1 MKTFEIRRHR
11 TCVLVATAALAFPI
25 SLPAAEASPACID
38 VGGACFGTLD
48 AALAA
53 AVDGDTVRLPAG
65 TFAGG
70 ATVTTSITIVGAG
83 QGETTL
89 SGGGPVLTV
98 GEFGDPTPPS
108 VTIRDLT
115 ITGGQTTTGA
125 LSEVLFGQAGVWATG
140 GGLSVPPSSFDFD
153 TGELGLGATVRLVHT
168 TLEGNGAAPT
178 SSVDS
183 GLPCPGG
190 QDCPFALASG
200 GGIDTSGDLTLD
212 HSVVRDNHVGAASG
226 ITDLASDNEGGG
238 IRSWAGDLTVTHSRI
253 EDNSATGTAPNA
265 RFAEGGGIFAGG
277 GFFPSGGIFSLRHSS
292 VTGNAADLASGL
304 PDEVDGVTIDQV
316 AIGGGIQLTSE
327 VPSTLIDHSTV
338 AENTVRAT
346 NTVGSAIAFAGGALT
361 NLPTDA
367 RIVHSTWRSN
377 HAFAETVGDSTG
389 IAHADTSGLQLHG
402 TIIDSTVRD
411 GTVDAVSANGDAEA
425 FSGGV
430 WVLRGRGVRDL
441 EVRGND
447 LSATAARGAATV
459 LGGGMLIDEA
469 PEEAGQGGLMMKDSR
484 VRDNAGTASGLTTLA
499 RGGGIFDGPVADFG
513 PFGGPLTLVGVR
525 IEKNHLFPKASA
537 EGGGLFVQGQ
547 PLRLRDTRIKKNT
560 PDQCFGCANATKIR
574 TTGRAPG
581 FRVSDDPHARV
592 PRDRLSQLPQLTPH
606 SRTR

>member
-1 MKTFEIRRHR
+1 MSVTWWTRRNANVGAVALTGGSWRPGCRLPDPRPAIWRTRVTASGHLGGRGTWRRGRFVPREPGGDAMKTFEIRRHR

-140 GGLSVPPSSFDFD
+140 GGLSVPPSSFHFD

-265 RFAEGGGIFAGG
+265 RFAEGGYKLVGAPFV
-277 GFFPSGGIFSLRHSS
+277 FD
-292 VTGNAADLASGL
+292 GN
-304 PDEVDGVTIDQV
+304 ICQ
-316 AIGGGIQLTSE
+316 
-327 VPSTLIDHSTV
+327 
-338 AENTVRAT
+338 
-346 NTVGSAIAFAGGALT
+346 
-361 NLPTDA
+361 
-367 RIVHSTWRSN
+367 
-377 HAFAETVGDSTG
+377 
-389 IAHADTSGLQLHG
+389 
-402 TIIDSTVRD
+402 
-411 GTVDAVSANGDAEA
+411 AVSHL
-425 FSGGV
+425 GV
-430 WVLRGRGVRDL
+430 
-441 EVRGND
+441 
-447 LSATAARGAATV
+447 
-459 LGGGMLIDEA
+459 
-469 PEEAGQGGLMMKDSR
+469 GL
-484 VRDNAGTASGLTTLA
+484 
-499 RGGGIFDGPVADFG
+499 
-513 PFGGPLTLVGVR
+513 
-525 IEKNHLFPKASA
+525 
-537 EGGGLFVQGQ
+537 
-547 PLRLRDTRIKKNT
+547 
-560 PDQCFGCANATKIR
+560 
-574 TTGRAPG
+574 
-581 FRVSDDPHARV
+581 
-592 PRDRLSQLPQLTPH
+592 
-606 SRTR
+606 